1 MIRKE
6 PSPELRLWVDTWREA
21 DVALARINREEL
33 ERLDTRVALAQ
44 LADAFDAAVR
54 DAPRTTTSGLVE
66 QQQLFG
72 LLRK

>member
-1 MIRKE
+1 MIRRE
-6 PSPELRLWVDTWREA
+6 PSPELRLWVDTWRDA
-21 DVALARINREEL
+21 DVALARIKRQAL
-33 ERLDTRVALAQ
+33 EQLDTREALAQ

-66 QQQLFG
+66 QQRLFG